1 MKNFQKTGK
10 KVSNPIKKKSQSTIK
25 TKTPGAQTILSNQY
39 GIDGTLPEN
48 AVEFN
53 RRFLGLS
60 GNGMGGDGMFVGEG
74 IFNMDLPM
82 HKSGEVPDF
91 SNPYGQNMFAR
102 GRGQVNPRSN
112 PVQFLQ
118 NFFGGFGIEFPVKE
132 IMQQPIR
139 GRGVDIRRGNIGQR
153 NSQRNNNA
161 NNNGSNIGNKKN
173 NSNKSNNANNNI
185 NNINKNNKSISNNIN
200 NNINNNRGQI
210 RLENIRRHNFDSNE
224 IFDPSFLELG
234 GRNDDIFRDNY
245 ASNFRSNL
253 EKEVFEYLLGIIRG
267 NRGIA
272 SDGYK
277 PPIKQEILKKLN
289 KFDMNEKYMK
299 KNIENG
305 NLEAPFCCICL
316 AEIKLKQKAVL
327 LPCGHLL
334 HWKCAELWLK
344 KNNTCPMC
352 RFELNEYF
360 ANKKK

>member
-1 MKNFQKTGK
+1 MDKQKQQSQLSKISNKN
-10 KVSNPIKKKSQSTIK
+10 IEKKKSQST
-25 TKTPGAQTILSNQY
+25 TKKNKMNNAQRNLANQY

-74 IFNMDLPM
+74 IFNMNLPM
-82 HKSGEVPDF
+82 HKPGEVPDF
-91 SNPYGQNMFAR
+91 SNPYGNNMFAK
-102 GRGQVNPRSN
+102 GTQVNPRRN
-112 PVQFLQ
+112 PIQFLQ
-118 NFFGGFGIEFPVKE
+118 NFFGGFGIEFPVKD
-132 IMQQPIR
+132 IMQQPIN
-139 GRGVDIRRGNIGQR
+139 GN
-153 NSQRNNNA
+153 NSQRINNNKKIQSNIQNF
-161 NNNGSNIGNKKN
+161 NNNKNINLNNKKKVNSNKTNNISNKN
-173 NSNKSNNANNNI
+173 NSNNFNSNN
-185 NNINKNNKSISNNIN
+185 NNKL
-200 NNINNNRGQI
+200 NNNRGQI
-210 RLENIRRHNFDSNE
+210 RLENIRRHNFNSNE
-224 IFDPSFLELG
+224 IFDSSFLEFG
-234 GRNDDIFRDNY
+234 VRNDEIFQDNY

-267 NRGIA
+267 NRGIP

-305 NLEAPFCCICL
+305 NLESPFCCICL
-316 AEIKLKQKAVL
+316 AEIILKQKAVL

-352 RFELNEYF
+352 RFEI
-360 ANKKK
+360 K